1 MIILLITFVITCSN
15 GHALLQKPAPRNLL
29 RRVSGEFYCPHC
41 LSSGGPAVQKAN
53 LETLTGSSIWPAK
66 ETEESS
72 VRYGLCGDPI
82 GNDQPH
88 LIKRPTTASWV
99 AGQVIDLEIGV
110 TAHHN
115 GYVEFRLCDN
125 ADNLSQKCL
134 NEHLLERVLRDDDI
148 TGIDANYPERYYLDP
163 PCTER
168 RPLDSNTYG
177 YNYGNEFF
185 PNEQAMRMSYRLPAN
200 LKCTNCVLQ
209 MHYMTANSCN
219 PPGYRTFSFPASSCV
234 GDGGATGYFN
244 PQISDCGTAWGE
256 EFWNCAD
263 VEIRDSSD
271 PPSTSSSSSSSSS
284 ATSSSSSST
293 PSTSPPVGCTTPV
306 EWEVLEEWDGKY
318 LGRINLVNNGQWPLT
333 EWELEWSASLTRVF
347 EGQLVSSSPAMV
359 KHPRCS
365 SSVQVGESVSVAFVA
380 EGQPSKPVFVVV
392 KSGNSAA
399 YTCPLASSS
408 EAPSTSSSSSEAP
421 STSSSSSEAPST
433 SSSSSSSEAPS
444 STPSPSSL
452 CDSASAQMSITQ
464 SWGSGFQAEV
474 QLNAPSSAKG
484 FKVWFELQGGATL
497 SGDAW
502 NVQTIESDANVVS
515 VQNANWY
522 SGGNTSFGFNGQ
534 GSGTVSHTFHIELL
548 DDEGQWHQCG
558 SKRRAILRRQQKKM

>member
-1 MIILLITFVITCSN
+1 M
-15 GHALLQKPAPRNLL
+15 G
-29 RRVSGEFYCPHC
+29 
-41 LSSGGPAVQKAN
+41 
-53 LETLTGSSIWPAK
+53 
-66 ETEESS
+66 
-72 VRYGLCGDPI
+72 
-82 GNDQPH
+82 
-88 LIKRPTTASWV
+88 
-99 AGQVIDLEIGV
+99 
-110 TAHHN
+110 
-115 GYVEFRLCDN
+115 
-125 ADNLSQKCL
+125 
-134 NEHLLERVLRDDDI
+134 
-148 TGIDANYPERYYLDP
+148 
-163 PCTER
+163 
-168 RPLDSNTYG
+168 
-177 YNYGNEFF
+177 
-185 PNEQAMRMSYRLPAN
+185 
-200 LKCTNCVLQ
+200 
-209 MHYMTANSCN
+209 
-219 PPGYRTFSFPASSCV
+219 
-234 GDGGATGYFN
+234 
-244 PQISDCGTAWGE
+244 
-256 EFWNCAD
+256 
-263 VEIRDSSD
+263 
-271 PPSTSSSSSSSSS
+271 
-284 ATSSSSSST
+284 
-293 PSTSPPVGCTTPV
+293 
-306 EWEVLEEWDGKY
+306 
-318 LGRINLVNNGQWPLT
+318 T

-399 YTCPLASSS
+399 YTCPLA
-408 EAPSTSSSSSEAP
+408 
-421 STSSSSSEAPST
+421 SSSEAPST